1 MSEDFKDIKITGM
14 NDRASNRPDPN
25 KALFNIVLNLSA
37 PAPYDWADYF
47 NSRWQQHI
55 YMQKRSA
62 SVSGGMLT
70 IYCVPD
76 KLEKVHIPE
85 LNKVIAE
92 TNQRYREYLSS
103 RKIEEQRRKKEEE
116 AEKAVLTS
124 LKERL
129 KFD

>member
-14 NDRASNRPDPN
+14 DERASNRPDPN
-25 KALFNIVLNLSA
+25 KALFNIILNLSA
-37 PAPYDWADYF
+37 SAPYEWADYF

-55 YMQKRSA
+55 YMMKRRA
-62 SVSGGMLT
+62 SVSGGRLT

-76 KLEKVHIPE
+76 ELEKDHIPE
-85 LNKVIAE
+85 INKVIAE

-103 RKIEEQRRKKEEE
+103 KKIEEQRKKKEEE
-116 AEKAVLTS
+116 AEKEALSS